1 MSDEEAEL
9 DIDKQRIVLEQRLSQ
24 RLKEKRQSIKYCCL
38 IIEHSLY
45 LLWSHLDFYTMQIMS
60 GHQRMQGIYYS
71 LIYKPISGCVTM
83 QFKAI

>member
-83 QFKAI
+83 QFKAM